1 MRLLALFA
9 AMAVVTYIPRVLPLL
24 ALAGRR
30 LPPLV
35 VHFFEGFPVAVLA
48 AFVVPLVLAPGG
60 KLALG
65 LDNLELLVAV
75 PTTLVALRTRSLIAA
90 VVAGAAFM
98 VVARAAARLVG

>member
-9 AMAVVTYIPRVLPLL
+9 AMGMVTYVPRVLPLL

-30 LPPLV
+30 LPPLL

-60 KLALG
+60 KLALD
-65 LDNLELLVAV
+65 LNNLELIVAV
-75 PTTLVALRTRSLIAA
+75 PTTLVAMRTRSLIAA
-90 VVAGAAFM
+90 VVAGSAFM
-98 VVARAAARLVG
+98 ILARVVVRLI

>member
-9 AMAVVTYIPRVLPLL
+9 AMGVVTYVPRVLPLF
-24 ALAGRR
+24 ALSGRR
-30 LPPLV
+30 LPPLL

-60 KLALG
+60 KLALD

-75 PTTLVALRTRSLIAA
+75 PTTLVAVRTRSLIAA
-90 VVAGAAFM
+90 VVAGAVFM
-98 VVARAAARLVG
+98 VIARAAVRLV